1 LSRVGVRVP
10 RPVLSFLL
18 KGLVFFVIWK
28 VLYLALLLPARV
40 PDRALTRLVG
50 FSTVD
55 VLNVF
60 SSGTAFMAVEV
71 RDDYVEDG
79 IVRPGT
85 SVDIRRGG
93 MQTLRVADA
102 CNGLELM
109 VLYVGFFFCFP
120 GPLRRKLVFAVGGC
134 VLITVVNIL
143 RCAVLVQIFIK
154 YRAYLDFSHH
164 FAFTFIIYALIFLL
178 WFLFTKKLSPNGG
191 KAGA

>member
-1 LSRVGVRVP
+1 MRVP

-18 KGLVFFVIWK
+18 KGLIFFVIWK

-55 VLNVF
+55 VLNLF
-60 SSGTAFMAVEV
+60 SPGTAFMAVEV

-79 IVRPGT
+79 IFHPST
-85 SVDIRRGG
+85 SVDIRRGA

-120 GPLRRKLVFAVGGC
+120 GPRRRKLVFAVGGC
-134 VLITVVNIL
+134 LLITVVNIL
-143 RCAVLVQIFIK
+143 RCAVLVEIFMK

-164 FAFTFIIYALIFLL
+164 FAFTFIIYALIFVL
-178 WFLFTKKLSPNGG
+178 WFLFTKKLSPNGR
-191 KAGA
+191 KASA

>member
-18 KGLVFFVIWK
+18 KGVIVFIIWK
-28 VLYLALLLPARV
+28 VLYLALLLPTRV

-50 FSTVD
+50 FSTSN
-55 VLNVF
+55 VLNLF
-60 SSGTAFMAVEV
+60 SANVAYQAIEV

-79 IVRPGT
+79 IVIPST

-120 GPLRRKLVFAVGGC
+120 GPLRRKLIFAVGGC
-134 VLITVVNIL
+134 ILITLVNIL
-143 RCAVLVQIFIK
+143 RCAILVEIFIK

-178 WFLFTKKLSPNGG
+178 WFFFTKKLSPNGR
-191 KAGA
+191 KASA

>member
-1 LSRVGVRVP
+1 VIV
-10 RPVLSFLL
+10 
-18 KGLVFFVIWK
+18 FVIWK
-28 VLYLALLLPARV
+28 VLYLALLLPSRV

-50 FSTVD
+50 FSTSN
-55 VLNVF
+55 VLNLF
-60 SSGTAFMAVEV
+60 SANVAFQAIEV

-79 IVRPGT
+79 IVIPST
-85 SVDIRRGG
+85 SVDIRRSG

-120 GPLRRKLVFAVGGC
+120 GPLRRKLIFAVGGC
-134 VLITVVNIL
+134 VLITLVNVL
-143 RCAVLVQIFIK
+143 RCAILVEIFIK

-178 WFLFTKKLSPNGG
+178 WFFFTKKLSPNGR
-191 KAGA
+191 KASA

>member
-1 LSRVGVRVP
+1 MF
-10 RPVLSFLL
+10 SFLL
-18 KGLVFFVIWK
+18 KGLIFFVIWK
-28 VLYLALLLPARV
+28 VLYLALLLPSRV
-40 PDRALTRLVG
+40 PDRVLTRLVG
-50 FSTVD
+50 FSTVN

-60 SSGTAFMAVEV
+60 SSDTAFMAVEV

-79 IVRPGT
+79 IVHPST

-102 CNGLELM
+102 CNALELM

-120 GPLRRKLVFAVGGC
+120 GPLRRKLVFALGGC
-134 VLITVVNIL
+134 LLITVVNIL

-178 WFLFTKKLSPNGG
+178 WFLFTKKLSPNGR
-191 KAGA
+191 KPSA

>member
-18 KGLVFFVIWK
+18 KGVIVFIIWK
-28 VLYLALLLPARV
+28 VLYLTLLLPTRV

-50 FSTVD
+50 FSTSN
-55 VLNVF
+55 VLNLF
-60 SSGTAFMAVEV
+60 SANVAYQAIEV

-79 IVRPGT
+79 LVIPCT

-109 VLYVGFFFCFP
+109 VLYAGFFFCFP
-120 GPLRRKLVFAVGGC
+120 GPLRRKLIFAVGGC
-134 VLITVVNIL
+134 VLITLVNVL
-143 RCAVLVQIFIK
+143 RCAILVEIFIK

-178 WFLFTKKLSPNGG
+178 WFFFTKKLSPNGR
-191 KAGA
+191 KASA